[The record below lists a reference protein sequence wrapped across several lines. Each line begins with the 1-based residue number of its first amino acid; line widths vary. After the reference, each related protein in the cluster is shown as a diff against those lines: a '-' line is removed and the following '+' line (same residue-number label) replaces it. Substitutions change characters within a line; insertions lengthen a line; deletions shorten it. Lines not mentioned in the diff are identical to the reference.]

1 MNNFPLPLFILLQWW
16 CCKSNWGLKG
26 GGFWLYPSRGQ
37 WEDGLFGYFICT
49 VSIRAHS
56 HFSLWKQVCLFSNIF
71 CPLSFKFRCTLRII
85 VLHINIIKWYP
96 LWGDFSFFFFCRGK
110 KRPTFFF
117 VVVAGSLHV
126 WNDYCR
132 CRMCGF
138 CCVSLDGQL
147 QPTQSAYQLAN
158 SLSHSYLPVM
168 TQPFLCLQRRNWRGC
183 V

>member
-96 LWGDFSFFFFCRGK
+96 LWGDFFSFFFCRGK
-110 KRPTFFF
+110 KGPLFFLLLLLEVSTSEMIIADAGCVGF
-117 VVVAGSLHV
+117 VVSAWMDSYSQH
-126 WNDYCR
+126 
-132 CRMCGF
+132 
-138 CCVSLDGQL
+138 S
-147 QPTQSAYQLAN
+147 QPIN
-158 SLSHSYLPVM
+158 
-168 TQPFLCLQRRNWRGC
+168 
-183 V
+183 